1 MSESPEAADST
12 ASRPIS
18 SSTGDIDATVATIKW
33 RTEALLS
40 SLDTCEEFREED
52 ELSEDKFFAMVDVRR
67 KLESLWLSIISV
79 QEQGVNAPA
88 IAYITIKL
96 RTFRTTLIPYDLY
109 PEIRGLVDVIDF
121 VFGKSSLAKLLEGTD
136 CDESSESE
144 TDPDSGE
151 CFDVSLTD
159 G

>member
-1 MSESPEAADST
+1 MSESASAVQST

-18 SSTGDIDATVATIKW
+18 SSTGDIDATVTTVKW

-40 SLDTCEEFREED
+40 SLDKCEEFREED

-67 KLESLWLSIISV
+67 KLESLLLSIINV
-79 QEQGVNAPA
+79 QEQGVTTLA
-88 IAYITIKL
+88 IAYITTKL
-96 RTFRTTLIPYDLY
+96 DTICTKLLPYDLY

-136 CDESSESE
+136 CDESSEPESE
-144 TDPDSGE
+144 SDSGE
-151 CFDVSLTD
+151 CCNVSLK
-159 G
+159 

>member
-1 MSESPEAADST
+1 MQPT

-18 SSTGDIDATVATIKW
+18 SSTGDIDATVTTVKW

-40 SLDTCEEFREED
+40 SLDTFEEFREEE

-67 KLESLWLSIISV
+67 KLESLLLSIINV
-79 QEQGVNAPA
+79 QEQGVTTPA
-88 IAYITIKL
+88 IAYVTIKL
-96 RTFRTTLIPYDLY
+96 DIICKTSLPYNLY

-136 CDESSESE
+136 CGESSEPESE
-144 TDPDSGE
+144 SDSGE
-151 CFDVSLTD
+151 CYNMSLT
-159 G
+159 